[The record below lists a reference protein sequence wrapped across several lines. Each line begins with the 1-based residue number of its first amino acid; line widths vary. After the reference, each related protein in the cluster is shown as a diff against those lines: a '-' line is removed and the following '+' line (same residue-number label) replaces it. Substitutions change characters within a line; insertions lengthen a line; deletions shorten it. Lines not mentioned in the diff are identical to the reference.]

1 MTIET
6 LRGRYRLHRFP
17 PRQRAVTGEPLTT
30 SISAADYQ
38 RQLMDG
44 FQEGLQKGFAQGMT
58 EGQEQGFSEGHQQG
72 FAEGRRQGY
81 TEGSLAGQQE
91 GRKQFVEA
99 AQPLEA
105 ITGKVNDFLAHIER
119 KQREDL
125 LQLVEKVTR
134 QVIRCELAL
143 QPTQLLALVEE
154 ALAAFPAM
162 PETLQ
167 VMLSTEEFN
176 RLRDA
181 VPEKVSEWGLT
192 PSPDLPPGEC
202 RVITDKSELDIG
214 CEHRLEQ
221 CMTALKE
228 TLTPESFSAFDNALR
243 SLESIPLARVAGRLV
258 RLNGILL
265 ESVGCPLMTG
275 QLCRIE
281 SANHT
286 LIDAQAVGFN
296 RDITY
301 LMPFKQPVGLMA
313 GARVFPEEKAHD
325 ILIGES
331 CLGRVVNGL
340 GEPLDGKGRLNG
352 NDLLPPLPPSVNP
365 LTRRSV
371 DEPLDVGVK
380 AINGLL
386 TIGKGQRVGLMAG
399 SGVGKSVLLG
409 MITRQTKADIVVVGL
424 IGERG
429 REVKE
434 FIDHSLGADGL
445 AKSIVVVAPADES
458 PLMRLKAT
466 ELCHSIAAWFRDRGH
481 HVLLLVDSLTRY
493 AMAQREIALSLG
505 EPPATKGYPP
515 SAFGMIPKLVE
526 SAGNS
531 ESAGSMTAI
540 YTVLAEGD
548 DQQDPIVD
556 CARAVLDGHIVL
568 TRKLAEAGHYPA
580 IDIGQSISR
589 CMNQVT
595 SLEHQQSARALK
607 QNYAAYMEI
616 KPLIPLGGYVA
627 GADASVDK
635 AVKMFPAIERFLRQE
650 MREPASLE
658 LVQSRLQIL
667 FPGVKKAEQ

>member
-1 MTIET
+1 
-6 LRGRYRLHRFP
+6 
-17 PRQRAVTGEPLTT
+17 
-30 SISAADYQ
+30 
-38 RQLMDG
+38 
-44 FQEGLQKGFAQGMT
+44 
-58 EGQEQGFSEGHQQG
+58 
-72 FAEGRRQGY
+72 
-81 TEGSLAGQQE
+81 
-91 GRKQFVEA
+91 
-99 AQPLEA
+99 
-105 ITGKVNDFLAHIER
+105 
-119 KQREDL
+119 
-125 LQLVEKVTR
+125 
-134 QVIRCELAL
+134 
-143 QPTQLLALVEE
+143 
-154 ALAAFPAM
+154 
-162 PETLQ
+162 
-167 VMLSTEEFN
+167 
-176 RLRDA
+176 
-181 VPEKVSEWGLT
+181 VS
-192 PSPDLPPGEC
+192 D
-202 RVITDKSELDIG
+202 
-214 CEHRLEQ
+214 
-221 CMTALKE
+221 
-228 TLTPESFSAFDNALR
+228 FSAFDNALR

-325 ILIGES
+325 ILISES
-331 CLGRVVNGL
+331 WLGRVVNGL

-466 ELCHSIAAWFRDRGH
+466 ELCHSIA
-481 HVLLLVDSLTRY
+481 
-493 AMAQREIALSLG
+493 QREIALSLG

-531 ESAGSMTAI
+531 ESSGSMTAI

-595 SLEHQQSARALK
+595 RLEHQQSARALK

-667 FPGVKKAEQ
+667 FPIAKKAEGQ

>member
-1 MTIET
+1 M
-6 LRGRYRLHRFP
+6 
-17 PRQRAVTGEPLTT
+17 
-30 SISAADYQ
+30 SD
-38 RQLMDG
+38 
-44 FQEGLQKGFAQGMT
+44 
-58 EGQEQGFSEGHQQG
+58 
-72 FAEGRRQGY
+72 
-81 TEGSLAGQQE
+81 
-91 GRKQFVEA
+91 
-99 AQPLEA
+99 
-105 ITGKVNDFLAHIER
+105 
-119 KQREDL
+119 
-125 LQLVEKVTR
+125 
-134 QVIRCELAL
+134 
-143 QPTQLLALVEE
+143 
-154 ALAAFPAM
+154 
-162 PETLQ
+162 
-167 VMLSTEEFN
+167 
-176 RLRDA
+176 
-181 VPEKVSEWGLT
+181 
-192 PSPDLPPGEC
+192 
-202 RVITDKSELDIG
+202 
-214 CEHRLEQ
+214 
-221 CMTALKE
+221 
-228 TLTPESFSAFDNALR
+228 FSAFDNALR

-331 CLGRVVNGL
+331 WLGRVVNGL

-481 HVLLLVDSLTRY
+481 HVLLLVDSLTR
-493 AMAQREIALSLG
+493 
-505 EPPATKGYPP
+505 
-515 SAFGMIPKLVE
+515 
-526 SAGNS
+526 SAGNCS
-531 ESAGSMTAI
+531 FTRRTSCNQRLSAIGIRHDPQTGRERRQQRKRGI
-540 YTVLAEGD
+540 D
-548 DQQDPIVD
+548 DRHLH
-556 CARAVLDGHIVL
+556 RAGG
-568 TRKLAEAGHYPA
+568 R
-580 IDIGQSISR
+580 R
-589 CMNQVT
+589 R
-595 SLEHQQSARALK
+595 SARSDCRLRPCGAGRAYRINPQTGGSGALS
-607 QNYAAYMEI
+607 
-616 KPLIPLGGYVA
+616 GH
-627 GADASVDK
+627 
-635 AVKMFPAIERFLRQE
+635 
-650 MREPASLE
+650 
-658 LVQSRLQIL
+658 
-667 FPGVKKAEQ
+667 

>member
-1 MTIET
+1 MQTSAAPKSA
-6 LRGRYRLHRFP
+6 GRHR
-17 PRQRAVTGEPLTT
+17 RAVRALPAIVAAGALEPVIAGVAEQLVAWTGGQVPSGAPLPPWFGLEPLHL
-30 SISAADYQ
+30 SHRSALLRKDPAFYRPLFASLGQADEP
-38 RQLMDG
+38 D
-44 FQEGLQKGFAQGMT
+44 
-58 EGQEQGFSEGHQQG
+58 
-72 FAEGRRQGY
+72 
-81 TEGSLAGQQE
+81 
-91 GRKQFVEA
+91 
-99 AQPLEA
+99 
-105 ITGKVNDFLAHIER
+105 
-119 KQREDL
+119 
-125 LQLVEKVTR
+125 
-134 QVIRCELAL
+134 
-143 QPTQLLALVEE
+143 
-154 ALAAFPAM
+154 
-162 PETLQ
+162 
-167 VMLSTEEFN
+167 
-176 RLRDA
+176 
-181 VPEKVSEWGLT
+181 
-192 PSPDLPPGEC
+192 DLP
-202 RVITDKSELDIG
+202 
-214 CEHRLEQ
+214 
-221 CMTALKE
+221 
-228 TLTPESFSAFDNALR
+228 
-243 SLESIPLARVAGRLV
+243 IPGRLSGF
-258 RLNGILL
+258 R
-265 ESVGCPLMTG
+265 
-275 QLCRIE
+275 
-281 SANHT
+281 T

-331 CLGRVVNGL
+331 WLGRVVNGL

-667 FPGVKKAEQ
+667 FPCAKKAEQ

>member
-1 MTIET
+1 
-6 LRGRYRLHRFP
+6 
-17 PRQRAVTGEPLTT
+17 
-30 SISAADYQ
+30 
-38 RQLMDG
+38 
-44 FQEGLQKGFAQGMT
+44 
-58 EGQEQGFSEGHQQG
+58 
-72 FAEGRRQGY
+72 
-81 TEGSLAGQQE
+81 
-91 GRKQFVEA
+91 
-99 AQPLEA
+99 
-105 ITGKVNDFLAHIER
+105 
-119 KQREDL
+119 
-125 LQLVEKVTR
+125 
-134 QVIRCELAL
+134 
-143 QPTQLLALVEE
+143 
-154 ALAAFPAM
+154 
-162 PETLQ
+162 
-167 VMLSTEEFN
+167 
-176 RLRDA
+176 
-181 VPEKVSEWGLT
+181 
-192 PSPDLPPGEC
+192 
-202 RVITDKSELDIG
+202 
-214 CEHRLEQ
+214 
-221 CMTALKE
+221 
-228 TLTPESFSAFDNALR
+228 
-243 SLESIPLARVAGRLV
+243 
-258 RLNGILL
+258 
-265 ESVGCPLMTG
+265 
-275 QLCRIE
+275 
-281 SANHT
+281 
-286 LIDAQAVGFN
+286 
-296 RDITY
+296 
-301 LMPFKQPVGLMA
+301 
-313 GARVFPEEKAHD
+313 
-325 ILIGES
+325 
-331 CLGRVVNGL
+331 
-340 GEPLDGKGRLNG
+340 
-352 NDLLPPLPPSVNP
+352 
-365 LTRRSV
+365 
-371 DEPLDVGVK
+371 
-380 AINGLL
+380 
-386 TIGKGQRVGLMAG
+386 
-399 SGVGKSVLLG
+399 
-409 MITRQTKADIVVVGL
+409 VGL

-667 FPGVKKAEQ
+667 FPTAKKAEQ